1 LPTFAEAVPGILTE
15 EHGTARLTDAG
26 AANLIAT
33 VLGRGI
39 NTAAAYAASKRLL
52 RYFGSA
58 SAMAGASFEEVRR
71 HGGLSERQA
80 SLLVAALTLGRQ
92 VSSSPL
98 YPGQQF
104 SNSRDLFERYR
115 ARFFAASKEYFLS
128 LHLNSKN
135 RLIREVLVSIGSL
148 TCSVVHPREV
158 FAPAV
163 RDSSAALIFLHNH
176 PSGDPQPSREDRDC
190 TQRLLKAG
198 KIIGIRILDHV
209 IMGHDDYFSFADS
222 GLLREME

>member
-1 LPTFAEAVPGILTE
+1 MQAFAETIPGIPIE
-15 EHGTARLTDAG
+15 EHGTARPTDGGEAS
-26 AANLIAT
+26 LIAI
-33 VLGRGI
+33 VLGRGC
-39 NTAAAYAASKRLL
+39 NSAAAYAASKRLL

-58 SAMAGASFEEVRR
+58 SAMALASCEEVRR
-71 HGGLSERQA
+71 HGGLSSRQA

-98 YPGQQF
+98 CPGQQF
-104 SNSRDLFERYR
+104 SSSRDLFERYR
-115 ARFFAASKEYFLS
+115 ARFSAASKEYFLS

-190 TQRLLKAG
+190 TQRLLRAG